1 MPIHGV
7 PVPRVSTETLALM
20 AEGYSNADIAAMLV
34 PTVKQR
40 TIPALPAEA
49 EAESA
54 PAALPDA

>member
-34 PTVKQR
+34 PT
-40 TIPALPAEA
+40 EA
-49 EAESA
+49 THHPSFAC
-54 PAALPDA
+54 